1 MMTTLKQ
8 YKAHKKALKAQ
19 IKEVKATLKRLEE
32 ELEAER
38 QDMQHEEVDHLDE
51 YFDKAEP
58 HLMDVKKLG
67 ISAIEDFKKSVSKLM
82 SSIAGSG
89 KK

>member
-1 MMTTLKQ
+1 MTTLKE
-8 YKAHKKALKAQ
+8 YKTHKKELKAQ
-19 IKEVKATLKRLEE
+19 IKEVKATLKRLEK

-51 YFDKAEP
+51 YFDKAEL
-58 HLMDVKKLG
+58 HLVDVKNLG
-67 ISAIEDFKKSVSKLM
+67 VSAIDDFKKSVSNLIG
-82 SSIAGSG
+82 SITGSD

>member
-1 MMTTLKQ
+1 MTTLKE
-8 YKAHKKALKAQ
+8 YKSHKKALKAQ
-19 IKEVKATLKRLEE
+19 IKEVKATLKRLEK

-58 HLMDVKKLG
+58 HLVDVKKLG
-67 ISAIEDFKKSVSKLM
+67 VSAIEDFKKSVSKLM
-82 SSIAGSG
+82 NSITGSG